1 MRQFLTFVALLLI
14 TVLACAQATPQT
26 SKRDKLAIDK
36 AKTVLVSMFDKNL
49 PKVTL
54 EYFLTSESDGRKIEW
69 EVNDCGEQTGNPA
82 VDRGRDFPLCV
93 EARVSARELRT
104 VSVRVAVG
112 THNCHTAV
120 CRRRS

>member
-1 MRQFLTFVALLLI
+1 MISGGCGVQSGMRQFLTFVALLLI
-14 TVLACAQATPQT
+14 TVLACAQATPQM

-93 EARVSARELRT
+93 EARVSARELR
-104 VSVRVAVG
+104 
-112 THNCHTAV
+112 
-120 CRRRS
+120 